1 MINCTKGTMNTTIE
15 RKEDISERVQ
25 NALEHYDQGYSC
37 SQSIVLAFSDL
48 FDLDH
53 KHATLI
59 SSGFGG
65 GMGRLRRTCG
75 ALTGAYM
82 ILGLKFGNHSPDDND
97 SKLDGYRAVRK
108 LTEQFEAIHSTSVCK
123 ELLANHSQNQ
133 NDPAKRHHK
142 HICRKAIEDTARIL
156 ESLITE

>member
-1 MINCTKGTMNTTIE
+1 MNTTINNKTE
-15 RKEDISERVQ
+15 SSKRIQS
-25 NALEHYDQGYSC
+25 ALDYYDRGYSC

-48 FDLDH
+48 FDLDP
-53 KHATLI
+53 KHAALI

-82 ILGLKFGNHSPDDND
+82 ILGLKYGNHTPEDNE

-108 LTEQFEAIHSTSVCK
+108 LTEQFEAIHSTSACK
-123 ELLANHSQNQ
+123 ELLTNHARNQ
-133 NDPAKRHHK
+133 SDPAKRHHK
-142 HICRKAIEDTARIL
+142 HICRQAIADTAHIL
-156 ESLITE
+156 ENIILN